1 MRTLHLADQDS
12 RDAFIRFV
20 PVRPPAAPERVAAG
34 RRVSQRRFI
43 AAAEANT
50 HAALLDRYGD
60 QLTQALLDSDPDVDM
75 ELVGRPIERTST
87 VYLDSQQQLLR
98 HAPTVVEVILDA
110 SGQESERREPMDR
123 APNVAEQLPIR
134 FTRTRLKRGVALRRF
149 VFARKLQLW
158 HGDGLTYE
166 FLSGIA
172 QQLHD
177 SDEMVMLAG
186 GERAKD
192 PLIFQLNGL
201 PWRAF
206 LEGRVS
212 AEGYC
217 LLLHLSNL
225 ELKALP
231 AEP

>member
-20 PVRPPAAPERVAAG
+20 SVRPPASPERVVAG
-34 RRVSQRRFI
+34 RPVGQRRFI
-43 AAAEANT
+43 AAGDANT
-50 HAALLDRYGD
+50 HGALLERYGD
-60 QLTQALLDSDPDVDM
+60 QLSQALLESDPDVDL
-75 ELVGRPIERTST
+75 ELVGRPIGRTST
-87 VYLDSQQQLLR
+87 VYLDGQQHILC
-98 HAPTVVEVILDA
+98 HAPKVVEVILDP
-110 SGQESERREPMDR
+110 SGQETERRDPVDR
-123 APNVAEQLPIR
+123 APNVAEHLPIR
-134 FTRTRLKRGVALRRF
+134 FTRTRLKRAAAVRRF
-149 VFARKLQLW
+149 VFVRRLQLW
-158 HGDGLTYE
+158 HSDGLTYE

-186 GERAKD
+186 GESAKD

-206 LEGRVS
+206 LEGRVN

-225 ELKALP
+225 ELKTLHVDL
-231 AEP
+231 